1 MRARSSGPIDL
12 QARVSA
18 LEQKFPT
25 EENRI
30 LNLFMDETDA
40 YYIALVR
47 GSDTGPA
54 LAQLK
59 ESVSAEDAET
69 LVYLCHQFH
78 EDDLRKETKKKR
90 LFGHDKT

>member
-1 MRARSSGPIDL
+1 MQECSGGAHL
-12 QARVSA
+12 
-18 LEQKFPT
+18 LH
-25 EENRI
+25 
-30 LNLFMDETDA
+30 
-40 YYIALVR
+40 IALVR

-78 EDDLRKETKKKR
+78 EKDLRKEAKKKR